1 LELVTLCLKLF
12 GIYDIY
18 SLAKVVKD
26 YIYLTSNK
34 SYLEV
39 INIILDI
46 SQSAMVITKD
56 MSRNILRNIDDNIL
70 KVEGGNPSENYEIV
84 RDMCDLMINISKIYV
99 IDFTK
104 QITKKFSQLAIKDYH
119 QIFLSSLLLIYD
131 LKMPEYFITS
141 ITDW

>member
-1 LELVTLCLKLF
+1 
-12 GIYDIY
+12 
-18 SLAKVVKD
+18 
-26 YIYLTSNK
+26 
-34 SYLEV
+34 
-39 INIILDI
+39 
-46 SQSAMVITKD
+46 MVITKD